1 MRLLRLPG
9 LVATAFVVSRLG
21 RCALLLITAKV
32 GAIRTISTAA
42 MTSTPAM
49 HAETILATVAL
60 VVTVLVLAGILLRL
74 LSTAGDE
81 CRQAADL
88 LSAFLATLIRLL
100 LILLRLMLRAV
111 MHLLIA
117 RRERLGIARQIRLL
131 LRFTRSVARL
141 VLAHEGLGVVIIA
154 VKSLV
159 GVLLAGGAL
168 LLRLRLLVVV
178 WILLTELFLRGGN
191 QAKIVLGMLVVVLG
205 RNRIARTLRVSRELD
220 IFFRYMRSGAANFD
234 VGTV

>member
-1 MRLLRLPG
+1 
-9 LVATAFVVSRLG
+9 VSRLG

-74 LSTAGDE
+74 TTAGDE
-81 CRQAADL
+81 RRQAADL
-88 LSAFLATLIRLL
+88 LSALATLIRLL
-100 LILLRLMLRAV
+100 LIRLLLIGLRLMLRAV
-111 MHLLIA
+111 LHLLIA

-168 LLRLRLLVVV
+168 LLLLRLLVVV
-178 WILLTELFLRGGN
+178 WILLPELFLRGGN
-191 QAKIVLGMLVVVLG
+191 QAEIVLGMLVVVLG
-205 RNRIARTLRVSRELD
+205 RNRIARTLCVARELD
-220 IFFRYMRSGAANFD
+220 VFFRYMRSGAANFD

>member
-1 MRLLRLPG
+1 MLL
-9 LVATAFVVSRLG
+9 T
-21 RCALLLITAKV
+21 TAKV
-32 GAIRTISTAA
+32 GAIRTVSTAA
-42 MTSTPAM
+42 MASAPAM
-49 HAETILATVAL
+49 HAETILATVATVAL
-60 VVTVLVLAGILLRL
+60 VVTVLVLPGILLRL
-74 LSTAGDE
+74 ATAGDE

-88 LSAFLATLIRLL
+88 LSTFLASLIRLL

-141 VLAHEGLGVVIIA
+141 VLAHEGLAVVIIA

-159 GVLLAGGAL
+159 GILLAGGAL
-168 LLRLRLLVVV
+168 LLLRLLVVV
-178 WILLTELFLRGGN
+178 WILLTELFLRSGN
-191 QAKIVLGMLVVVLG
+191 QAEIVFGMLVVVLG
-205 RNRIARTLRVSRELD
+205 RNRIARTLRVARELD

>member
-1 MRLLRLPG
+1 MLL
-9 LVATAFVVSRLG
+9 TA
-21 RCALLLITAKV
+21 AEV
-32 GAIRTISTAA
+32 GAIRTVSTAA

-49 HAETILATVAL
+49 HAKTILATVAL

-74 LSTAGDE
+74 TTAGDE

-88 LSAFLATLIRLL
+88 LSALATLIRLL
-100 LILLRLMLRAV
+100 LIRLRLMLRAV
-111 MHLLIA
+111 LHLLIA

-131 LRFTRSVARL
+131 LRLTRSVARL
-141 VLAHEGLGVVIIA
+141 VLAHEGLTVVVIA

-168 LLRLRLLVVV
+168 LLLLRLLVII

-205 RNRIARTLRVSRELD
+205 RNRVARTLRVSRELD

>member
-1 MRLLRLPG
+1 
-9 LVATAFVVSRLG
+9 
-21 RCALLLITAKV
+21 LLLTTAKV
-32 GAIRTISTAA
+32 GAIRTVSTAA
-42 MTSTPAM
+42 MTSAPAM

-74 LSTAGDE
+74 ATAGDE

-131 LRFTRSVARL
+131 LGFTRSVARL
-141 VLAHEGLGVVIIA
+141 VLAHEGLAVIIIA

-159 GVLLAGGAL
+159 GVLLARGAL
-168 LLRLRLLVVV
+168 LLLRLLVVV

-191 QAKIVLGMLVVVLG
+191 QAKVVLGMLVVVLG
-205 RNRIARTLRVSRELD
+205 RNRIARTLRVARELD

>member
-1 MRLLRLPG
+1 M
-9 LVATAFVVSRLG
+9 SRLG

-74 LSTAGDE
+74 TTAGDE
-81 CRQAADL
+81 RRQAADL
-88 LSAFLATLIRLL
+88 LSALATLIRLL
-100 LILLRLMLRAV
+100 LIRLLLIGLRLMLRAV
-111 MHLLIA
+111 LHLLIA

-159 GVLLAGGAL
+159 GILLAGGAL
-168 LLRLRLLVVV
+168 LLLRLLVVI
-178 WILLTELFLRGGN
+178 WILLSELFLRGGN
-191 QAKIVLGMLVVVLG
+191 QAKIVLGMLIVVLG
-205 RNRIARTLRVSRELD
+205 RNRVARTLRVSRELD

>member
-1 MRLLRLPG
+1 M
-9 LVATAFVVSRLG
+9 
-21 RCALLLITAKV
+21 LLITAKV

-74 LSTAGDE
+74 TTAGDE
-81 CRQAADL
+81 RRQAADL
-88 LSAFLATLIRLL
+88 LSALATLIRLL
-100 LILLRLMLRAV
+100 LIRLRLMLRAV
-111 MHLLIA
+111 LHLLIA

-159 GVLLAGGAL
+159 GILLAGGAL
-168 LLRLRLLVVV
+168 LLLRLLVVI
-178 WILLTELFLRGGN
+178 WILLSELFLRGGN

-205 RNRIARTLRVSRELD
+205 RNRIARTLRVARELD

>member
-1 MRLLRLPG
+1 
-9 LVATAFVVSRLG
+9 
-21 RCALLLITAKV
+21 
-32 GAIRTISTAA
+32 
-42 MTSTPAM
+42 MTSAPAM
-49 HAETILATVAL
+49 HAETIRATVAL

-74 LSTAGDE
+74 ATAGDE

-88 LSAFLATLIRLL
+88 LSTFLTTLIRLL

-131 LRFTRSVARL
+131 LGFTWSVARL
-141 VLAHEGLGVVIIA
+141 VLAHEGLAVVIIA
-154 VKSLV
+154 VKSLF
-159 GVLLAGGAL
+159 GVLLTGGAL
-168 LLRLRLLVVV
+168 LLLRLLVIV

-191 QAKIVLGMLVVVLG
+191 QAKVVLSMLVVVLG
-205 RNRIARTLRVSRELD
+205 RNRIARTLRVARELD

>member
-1 MRLLRLPG
+1 MLL
-9 LVATAFVVSRLG
+9 A
-21 RCALLLITAKV
+21 TAKV
-32 GAIRTISTAA
+32 RAIRTISAAA

-49 HAETILATVAL
+49 HAETILATVLTTILATIAL

-74 LSTAGDE
+74 VLLRLVLLRLATAGDE

-88 LSAFLATLIRLL
+88 LSTFLATLIRLL
-100 LILLRLMLRAV
+100 LMRLRLMLRAV
-111 MHLLIA
+111 VHLLIA
-117 RRERLGIARQIRLL
+117 RWEGLGIARQIRLL

-154 VKSLV
+154 VKSFV
-159 GVLLAGGAL
+159 GVLLAGRAL
-168 LLRLRLLVVV
+168 LLLRLLVVV
-178 WILLTELFLRGGN
+178 WILLTELFLRGGD

-205 RNRIARTLRVSRELD
+205 GNRIAGTLRVARKLD
-220 IFFRYMRSGAANFD
+220 IFFRYMRSGSANFD

>member
-1 MRLLRLPG
+1 
-9 LVATAFVVSRLG
+9 VSRLG

-74 LSTAGDE
+74 ATAGDE

-88 LSAFLATLIRLL
+88 LSAFLAALIWIWLL

-117 RRERLGIARQIRLL
+117 RRKRLGIARQIRLL
-131 LRFTRSVARL
+131 LRLTRSVARL
-141 VLAHEGLGVVIIA
+141 VLAHEGLTVVVIA

-168 LLRLRLLVVV
+168 LLLLRLLVII

-191 QAKIVLGMLVVVLG
+191 QAEIVLGMLVVVLG
-205 RNRIARTLRVSRELD
+205 RNRIARTLRVARELD

>member
-1 MRLLRLPG
+1 
-9 LVATAFVVSRLG
+9 
-21 RCALLLITAKV
+21 LLLITAKV

-74 LSTAGDE
+74 TTAGDE

-88 LSAFLATLIRLL
+88 LSALATLIRLL
-100 LILLRLMLRAV
+100 LIRLRLMLRAV
-111 MHLLIA
+111 LHLLIA

-141 VLAHEGLGVVIIA
+141 VLAHAGLGVVIIA

-159 GVLLAGGAL
+159 GILLAGGAL
-168 LLRLRLLVVV
+168 LLLRLLVVI
-178 WILLTELFLRGGN
+178 WILLSELFLRGGN

-205 RNRIARTLRVSRELD
+205 RNRVARTLRVSRELD

>member
-1 MRLLRLPG
+1 M
-9 LVATAFVVSRLG
+9 
-21 RCALLLITAKV
+21 LLITAKV

-74 LSTAGDE
+74 ATAGDE

-88 LSAFLATLIRLL
+88 LSALATLIRLL
-100 LILLRLMLRAV
+100 LIRLLLIGLRLMLRAV
-111 MHLLIA
+111 LHLLIA

-159 GVLLAGGAL
+159 GILLAGGAL
-168 LLRLRLLVVV
+168 LLLRLLVVI
-178 WILLTELFLRGGN
+178 WILLSELFLRGGN

-205 RNRIARTLRVSRELD
+205 RNRIARTLRVARELD

>member
-1 MRLLRLPG
+1 
-9 LVATAFVVSRLG
+9 VSRLG

-74 LSTAGDE
+74 TTAGDE

-88 LSAFLATLIRLL
+88 LSALATLIRLL
-100 LILLRLMLRAV
+100 LIRLRLMLRAV
-111 MHLLIA
+111 LHLLIA

-159 GVLLAGGAL
+159 GILLAGGAL
-168 LLRLRLLVVV
+168 LLLRLLVVI
-178 WILLTELFLRGGN
+178 WILLSELFLRGGN
-191 QAKIVLGMLVVVLG
+191 QAKIVLGMLIVVLG
-205 RNRIARTLRVSRELD
+205 RNRVARTLRVSRELD

>member
-1 MRLLRLPG
+1 M
-9 LVATAFVVSRLG
+9 
-21 RCALLLITAKV
+21 LLITAKV

-74 LSTAGDE
+74 TTAGDE

-88 LSAFLATLIRLL
+88 LSALATLIRLL
-100 LILLRLMLRAV
+100 LIRLRLMLRAV
-111 MHLLIA
+111 LHLLIA

-159 GVLLAGGAL
+159 GILLAGGAL
-168 LLRLRLLVVV
+168 LLLRLLVVI
-178 WILLTELFLRGGN
+178 WILLSELFLRGGN

-205 RNRIARTLRVSRELD
+205 RNRIARTLRVARELD

>member
-1 MRLLRLPG
+1 
-9 LVATAFVVSRLG
+9 VSRLG

-74 LSTAGDE
+74 TTAGDE

-88 LSAFLATLIRLL
+88 LSALATLIRLL
-100 LILLRLMLRAV
+100 LIRLRLMLRAV
-111 MHLLIA
+111 LHLLIA

-131 LRFTRSVARL
+131 LGFTRSVARL

-159 GVLLAGGAL
+159 GILLAGGAL
-168 LLRLRLLVVV
+168 LLLRLLVVI
-178 WILLTELFLRGGN
+178 WILLSELFLRGGN

-205 RNRIARTLRVSRELD
+205 RNRVARTLRVSRELD

>member
-1 MRLLRLPG
+1 
-9 LVATAFVVSRLG
+9 VSRLG
-21 RCALLLITAKV
+21 RCALLLTTAKV
-32 GAIRTISTAA
+32 GAIRTVSTAA

-74 LSTAGDE
+74 TTAGDE
-81 CRQAADL
+81 RRQAADL
-88 LSAFLATLIRLL
+88 LSALATLIRLL
-100 LILLRLMLRAV
+100 LIRLLLIGLRLMLRAV
-111 MHLLIA
+111 LHLLIA

-159 GVLLAGGAL
+159 GILLAGGAL
-168 LLRLRLLVVV
+168 LLLRLLVVI
-178 WILLTELFLRGGN
+178 WILLSELFLRGGN

>member
-1 MRLLRLPG
+1 
-9 LVATAFVVSRLG
+9 VSRLG
-21 RCALLLITAKV
+21 RCALLLATAKV
-32 GAIRTISTAA
+32 RAIRTISAAA

-49 HAETILATVAL
+49 HAETILATVLTTIAL

-74 LSTAGDE
+74 VLLRLATAGDE

-88 LSAFLATLIRLL
+88 LSTFLATLIRLL
-100 LILLRLMLRAV
+100 LMRLRLMLRAV
-111 MHLLIA
+111 VHLLIA
-117 RRERLGIARQIRLL
+117 RREGLGIARQIRLL

-154 VKSLV
+154 VKSFV
-159 GVLLAGGAL
+159 GVLLAGRAL
-168 LLRLRLLVVV
+168 LLLRLLVVV
-178 WILLTELFLRGGN
+178 WILLTELFLRGGD

-205 RNRIARTLRVSRELD
+205 GNRIAGTLRVARKLD
-220 IFFRYMRSGAANFD
+220 IFFRYMRSGSANFD

>member
-1 MRLLRLPG
+1 M
-9 LVATAFVVSRLG
+9 
-21 RCALLLITAKV
+21 LLITAKV

-74 LSTAGDE
+74 TTAGDE
-81 CRQAADL
+81 RRQAADL
-88 LSAFLATLIRLL
+88 LSALATLIRLL
-100 LILLRLMLRAV
+100 LIRLRLMLRAV
-111 MHLLIA
+111 LHLLIA

-159 GVLLAGGAL
+159 GILLAGGAL
-168 LLRLRLLVVV
+168 LLLRLLVVI
-178 WILLTELFLRGGN
+178 WILLSELFLRGGN

-205 RNRIARTLRVSRELD
+205 RNRVARTLRVSRELD

>member
-1 MRLLRLPG
+1 
-9 LVATAFVVSRLG
+9 VSRLG

-74 LSTAGDE
+74 TTAGDE

-88 LSAFLATLIRLL
+88 LSALATLIRLL
-100 LILLRLMLRAV
+100 LIRLRLMLRAV
-111 MHLLIA
+111 LHLLIA

-159 GVLLAGGAL
+159 GILLAGGAL
-168 LLRLRLLVVV
+168 LLLRLLVVI
-178 WILLTELFLRGGN
+178 WILLSELFLRGGN

-205 RNRIARTLRVSRELD
+205 RNRVARTLRVSRELD

>member
-1 MRLLRLPG
+1 MLL
-9 LVATAFVVSRLG
+9 TA
-21 RCALLLITAKV
+21 AKV
-32 GAIRTISTAA
+32 GAIRTVSTAA
-42 MTSTPAM
+42 MTSAPAM

-60 VVTVLVLAGILLRL
+60 VVTVLVLAGIRLRL
-74 LSTAGDE
+74 ATAGDE

-141 VLAHEGLGVVIIA
+141 VLAHEGLAVVIIA

-168 LLRLRLLVVV
+168 LLLRLLVVV

-191 QAKIVLGMLVVVLG
+191 QAKVVLGMLVVVLG
-205 RNRIARTLRVSRELD
+205 RNRIARTLRVARELD

>member
-1 MRLLRLPG
+1 MLL
-9 LVATAFVVSRLG
+9 TA
-21 RCALLLITAKV
+21 AKV
-32 GAIRTISTAA
+32 GAIRTVSTAA
-42 MTSTPAM
+42 MTSAPAM

-131 LRFTRSVARL
+131 LGFTRSVARL
-141 VLAHEGLGVVIIA
+141 VLAHEGLAVVIIA

-178 WILLTELFLRGGN
+178 WILLTELFLRSGN
-191 QAKIVLGMLVVVLG
+191 QAEIVFGMLVVVLG
-205 RNRIARTLRVSRELD
+205 RNRIARTLRVARELD

>member
-1 MRLLRLPG
+1 
-9 LVATAFVVSRLG
+9 VSRLG
-21 RCALLLITAKV
+21 RCALLLTTAKV
-32 GAIRTISTAA
+32 GAIRTVSTAA
-42 MTSTPAM
+42 MTSAPAM

-74 LSTAGDE
+74 ATAGDE

-88 LSAFLATLIRLL
+88 LSTFLTTLIRLL

-131 LRFTRSVARL
+131 LGFTRSVARL
-141 VLAHEGLGVVIIA
+141 VLAHEGLAVIIIA

-159 GVLLAGGAL
+159 GVLLARGAL
-168 LLRLRLLVVV
+168 LLLRLLVVV

-191 QAKIVLGMLVVVLG
+191 QAKVVLGMLVVVLG
-205 RNRIARTLRVSRELD
+205 RNRIARTLRVARELD

>member
-1 MRLLRLPG
+1 
-9 LVATAFVVSRLG
+9 VSRLG
-21 RCALLLITAKV
+21 RCALLLTTAKV
-32 GAIRTISTAA
+32 GAIRTVSTAA
-42 MTSTPAM
+42 MTSAPAM

-60 VVTVLVLAGILLRL
+60 VVTVLVLAGIRLRL
-74 LSTAGDE
+74 ATAGDE

-88 LSAFLATLIRLL
+88 LSTFLTTLIRLL

-131 LRFTRSVARL
+131 LGFARSVARL
-141 VLAHEGLGVVIIA
+141 VLAHEGLAVVIIA
-154 VKSLV
+154 VESLV
-159 GVLLAGGAL
+159 CVLLTGGAL

-191 QAKIVLGMLVVVLG
+191 QAKVVLGMLVVVLG
-205 RNRIARTLRVSRELD
+205 RNRIARTLRVARELD

>member
-1 MRLLRLPG
+1 
-9 LVATAFVVSRLG
+9 
-21 RCALLLITAKV
+21 LLLITAKV

-74 LSTAGDE
+74 TTAGDE
-81 CRQAADL
+81 RRQAADL
-88 LSAFLATLIRLL
+88 LSALATLIRLL
-100 LILLRLMLRAV
+100 LIRLLLIGLRLMLRAV
-111 MHLLIA
+111 LHLLIA

-159 GVLLAGGAL
+159 GILLAGGAL
-168 LLRLRLLVVV
+168 LLLRLLVVI
-178 WILLTELFLRGGN
+178 WILLSELFLRGGN

>member
-1 MRLLRLPG
+1 
-9 LVATAFVVSRLG
+9 VSRLG

-74 LSTAGDE
+74 TTAGDE

-88 LSAFLATLIRLL
+88 LSALATLIRLL
-100 LILLRLMLRAV
+100 LIRLLLIGLRLMLRAV
-111 MHLLIA
+111 LHLLIA

-159 GVLLAGGAL
+159 GILLAGGAL
-168 LLRLRLLVVV
+168 LLLRLLVVI
-178 WILLTELFLRGGN
+178 WILLSELFLRGGN

>member
-1 MRLLRLPG
+1 M
-9 LVATAFVVSRLG
+9 
-21 RCALLLITAKV
+21 LLITAKV

-74 LSTAGDE
+74 TTAGDE

-88 LSAFLATLIRLL
+88 LSALATLIRLL
-100 LILLRLMLRAV
+100 LIRLRLMLRAV
-111 MHLLIA
+111 LHLLIA

-159 GVLLAGGAL
+159 GILLAGGAL
-168 LLRLRLLVVV
+168 LLLRLLVVI
-178 WILLTELFLRGGN
+178 WILLSELFLRGGN

-205 RNRIARTLRVSRELD
+205 RNRVARTLRVSRELD

>member
-1 MRLLRLPG
+1 
-9 LVATAFVVSRLG
+9 VSRLG

-74 LSTAGDE
+74 ATAGDE

-88 LSAFLATLIRLL
+88 LSALATLIRLL
-100 LILLRLMLRAV
+100 LIRLRLMLRAV
-111 MHLLIA
+111 LHLLIA

-159 GVLLAGGAL
+159 GILLAGGAL
-168 LLRLRLLVVV
+168 LLLRLLVVI
-178 WILLTELFLRGGN
+178 WILLSELFLRGGN

>member
-1 MRLLRLPG
+1 M
-9 LVATAFVVSRLG
+9 SRLG
-21 RCALLLITAKV
+21 RCALLLTTAKV
-32 GAIRTISTAA
+32 GAIRTVSTAA

-74 LSTAGDE
+74 TTAGDE

-111 MHLLIA
+111 LHLLIA

-159 GVLLAGGAL
+159 GILLAGGAL
-168 LLRLRLLVVV
+168 LLLRLLVVI
-178 WILLTELFLRGGN
+178 WILLSELFLRGGN

-205 RNRIARTLRVSRELD
+205 RNRVARTLRVSRELD

>member
-1 MRLLRLPG
+1 
-9 LVATAFVVSRLG
+9 
-21 RCALLLITAKV
+21 LLLITAKV

-74 LSTAGDE
+74 TTAGDE
-81 CRQAADL
+81 RRQAADL
-88 LSAFLATLIRLL
+88 LSALATLIRLL
-100 LILLRLMLRAV
+100 LIRLLLIGLRLMLRAV
-111 MHLLIA
+111 LHLLIA

-159 GVLLAGGAL
+159 GILLAGGAL
-168 LLRLRLLVVV
+168 LLLRLLVVI
-178 WILLTELFLRGGN
+178 WILLSELFLRGGN

-205 RNRIARTLRVSRELD
+205 RNRIARTLRVARELD

>member
-1 MRLLRLPG
+1 M
-9 LVATAFVVSRLG
+9 
-21 RCALLLITAKV
+21 LLITAKV

-74 LSTAGDE
+74 TTAGDE

-88 LSAFLATLIRLL
+88 LSALATLIRLL
-100 LILLRLMLRAV
+100 LIRLLLIRLRLMLRAV
-111 MHLLIA
+111 LHLLIA

-159 GVLLAGGAL
+159 GILLAGGAL
-168 LLRLRLLVVV
+168 LLLRLLVVI
-178 WILLTELFLRGGN
+178 WILLSELFLRGGN

>member
-1 MRLLRLPG
+1 LRLL
-9 LVATAFVVSRLG
+9 T
-21 RCALLLITAKV
+21 TAKV
-32 GAIRTISTAA
+32 GAIRTVSTAA

-49 HAETILATVAL
+49 HAETILATVATLAL

-74 LSTAGDE
+74 LATAGDE
-81 CRQAADL
+81 CRQATDL
-88 LSAFLATLIRLL
+88 LPAFLATLIRLL

-131 LRFTRSVARL
+131 LRLTRSVARL
-141 VLAHEGLGVVIIA
+141 VLAHEGLAVVIIA

-159 GVLLAGGAL
+159 GVLLTGGAL

-191 QAKIVLGMLVVVLG
+191 QAKVVLGMLVVVLG
-205 RNRIARTLRVSRELD
+205 RNRIARTLRVARELD

>member
-1 MRLLRLPG
+1 MLL
-9 LVATAFVVSRLG
+9 T
-21 RCALLLITAKV
+21 TAKV
-32 GAIRTISTAA
+32 GAIRTVSTAA
-42 MTSTPAM
+42 MTSAPAM

-74 LSTAGDE
+74 ATAGDE

-88 LSAFLATLIRLL
+88 LSAFLAALIWIWLL

-141 VLAHEGLGVVIIA
+141 ILAHEGLAVVIIP

-168 LLRLRLLVVV
+168 LLLLRLLVII
-178 WILLTELFLRGGN
+178 WILLPELFLRGGN
-191 QAKIVLGMLVVVLG
+191 QAEIVLGMLVVVLG
-205 RNRIARTLRVSRELD
+205 RNRIARTLCVARELD
-220 IFFRYMRSGAANFD
+220 VFFRYMRSGAANFD

>member
-1 MRLLRLPG
+1 M
-9 LVATAFVVSRLG
+9 SRLG

-74 LSTAGDE
+74 TTAGDE
-81 CRQAADL
+81 RRQAADL
-88 LSAFLATLIRLL
+88 LSALATLIRLL
-100 LILLRLMLRAV
+100 LIRLLLIGLRLMLRAV
-111 MHLLIA
+111 LHLLIA

-159 GVLLAGGAL
+159 GILLAGGAL
-168 LLRLRLLVVV
+168 LLLRLLVVI
-178 WILLTELFLRGGN
+178 WILLSELFLRGGN

-205 RNRIARTLRVSRELD
+205 RNRIARTLRVARELD

>member
-1 MRLLRLPG
+1 
-9 LVATAFVVSRLG
+9 VSRLG

-32 GAIRTISTAA
+32 GAIRTVSTAA
-42 MTSTPAM
+42 MTSAPAM

-74 LSTAGDE
+74 TTAGDE

-88 LSAFLATLIRLL
+88 LSALATLIRLL
-100 LILLRLMLRAV
+100 LIRLRLMLRAV
-111 MHLLIA
+111 LHLLIA

-159 GVLLAGGAL
+159 GILLAGGAL
-168 LLRLRLLVVV
+168 LLLRLLVVI
-178 WILLTELFLRGGN
+178 WILLSELFLRGGN

>member
-1 MRLLRLPG
+1 
-9 LVATAFVVSRLG
+9 
-21 RCALLLITAKV
+21 LLLITAKV

-74 LSTAGDE
+74 TTAGDE

-88 LSAFLATLIRLL
+88 LSALATLIRLL
-100 LILLRLMLRAV
+100 LIRLRLMLRAV
-111 MHLLIA
+111 LHLLIA

-159 GVLLAGGAL
+159 GILLAGGAL
-168 LLRLRLLVVV
+168 LLLRLLVVI
-178 WILLTELFLRGGN
+178 WILLSELFLRGGN
-191 QAKIVLGMLVVVLG
+191 QAKIVLGMLIVVLG
-205 RNRIARTLRVSRELD
+205 RNRVARTLRVSRELD

>member
-1 MRLLRLPG
+1 M
-9 LVATAFVVSRLG
+9 SRLG

-74 LSTAGDE
+74 TTAGDE
-81 CRQAADL
+81 RRQAADL
-88 LSAFLATLIRLL
+88 LSALATLIRLL
-100 LILLRLMLRAV
+100 LIRLLLIGLRLMLRAV
-111 MHLLIA
+111 LHLLIA

-159 GVLLAGGAL
+159 GILLAGGAL
-168 LLRLRLLVVV
+168 LLLRLLVVI
-178 WILLTELFLRGGN
+178 WILLSELFLRGGN

-205 RNRIARTLRVSRELD
+205 RNRVARTLRVSRELD

>member
-1 MRLLRLPG
+1 
-9 LVATAFVVSRLG
+9 VSRLGLG
-21 RCALLLITAKV
+21 RCALLLITAKL
-32 GAIRTISTAA
+32 GTIRTVSTAA

-60 VVTVLVLAGILLRL
+60 VVTVLVLAGVLLRL
-74 LSTAGDE
+74 ATAGDE
-81 CRQAADL
+81 CRQAPDL
-88 LSAFLATLIRLL
+88 LSAFLATRIRLL

-168 LLRLRLLVVV
+168 LLLLRLLVVV
-178 WILLTELFLRGGN
+178 RILLTELFLRGGN

-205 RNRIARTLRVSRELD
+205 RNRIARTLRVTRELD

>member
-1 MRLLRLPG
+1 MLL
-9 LVATAFVVSRLG
+9 T
-21 RCALLLITAKV
+21 TAKV
-32 GAIRTISTAA
+32 GAIRTVSTAA

-74 LSTAGDE
+74 ATAGDE

-88 LSAFLATLIRLL
+88 LSALATLIRLL
-100 LILLRLMLRAV
+100 LIRLLLIGLRLMLRAV
-111 MHLLIA
+111 LHLLIA

-159 GVLLAGGAL
+159 GILLAGGAL
-168 LLRLRLLVVV
+168 LLLRLLVVI
-178 WILLTELFLRGGN
+178 WILLSELFLRGGN

>member
-1 MRLLRLPG
+1 M
-9 LVATAFVVSRLG
+9 SRLG
-21 RCALLLITAKV
+21 RCALLLTAAKV
-32 GAIRTISTAA
+32 GAIRTVSTAA

-74 LSTAGDE
+74 ATAGDE

-88 LSAFLATLIRLL
+88 LSAFLAALIWLL
-100 LILLRLMLRAV
+100 LIRLRLMLRAV

-141 VLAHEGLGVVIIA
+141 VLAHEGLAVVIIA

-168 LLRLRLLVVV
+168 LLLRLLVVI
-178 WILLTELFLRGGN
+178 WILLSELFLRGGN

-205 RNRIARTLRVSRELD
+205 RNRIARTLRVARELD

>member
-1 MRLLRLPG
+1 
-9 LVATAFVVSRLG
+9 VSRLG
-21 RCALLLITAKV
+21 RCALLLTAAKV
-32 GAIRTISTAA
+32 GAIRTVSTAA
-42 MTSTPAM
+42 MTSAPAM

-74 LSTAGDE
+74 ATAGDE

-88 LSAFLATLIRLL
+88 LSTFLTTLIRLL

-131 LRFTRSVARL
+131 LGFARSVARL
-141 VLAHEGLGVVIIA
+141 VLAHEGLAVVIIA

-159 GVLLAGGAL
+159 GVLLTGGAL
-168 LLRLRLLVVV
+168 LLLRLLVVV

-191 QAKIVLGMLVVVLG
+191 QAKVVLSMLVVVLG
-205 RNRIARTLRVSRELD
+205 RNRIARTLRVARELD